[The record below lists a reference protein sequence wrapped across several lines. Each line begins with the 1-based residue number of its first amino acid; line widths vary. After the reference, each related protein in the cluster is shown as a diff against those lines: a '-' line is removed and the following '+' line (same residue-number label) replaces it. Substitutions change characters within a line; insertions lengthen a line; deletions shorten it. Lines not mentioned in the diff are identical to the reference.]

1 MMVKVINYNSQIS
14 STELMRKEKE
24 DSNFWVLISEGA
36 LGTNSV
42 IVEINSYINI
52 DVDVEF
58 YGYQLKEVEE
68 VKDSL

>member
-1 MMVKVINYNSQIS
+1 
-14 STELMRKEKE
+14 MRKEKE

-58 YGYQLKEVEE
+58 YGYQLKEVVE